1 MAACVRRLFFL
12 PVPTHLEPGIDEV
25 RIEYSPA
32 FANVREK
39 PCNRPFSALKYV
51 GSCTLFSNVLSI
63 HSIIH
68 TLPLVFSASPNYNI
82 KRISK
87 ADVQTE
93 RSDIAMANVLIVEDE
108 KNMQEIIADYMR
120 RGGHTCFTADDGVD
134 ALMILKN
141 NPMDLMILDIMMP
154 HLDGFSVCKMAR
166 EMSNLPI
173 IMLTAKSSEDE
184 KLKGYDLGTD
194 DYMTKPF
201 SPKVLLAKANALLRR
216 SSVAPA
222 DGINAGKISIIP
234 ASRKVFVDGQETALT
249 HKEYEL
255 LYFLM
260 ANPGQIFS
268 REQLLNR
275 IWGYDFEGTTRTVDT
290 HIKTLRQKLGDESR
304 HIVTLIRSG
313 YKFEVTP

>member
-1 MAACVRRLFFL
+1 MF
-12 PVPTHLEPGIDEV
+12 
-25 RIEYSPA
+25 
-32 FANVREK
+32 
-39 PCNRPFSALKYV
+39 
-51 GSCTLFSNVLSI
+51 
-63 HSIIH
+63 
-68 TLPLVFSASPNYNI
+68 
-82 KRISK
+82 
-87 ADVQTE
+87 
-93 RSDIAMANVLIVEDE
+93 MANILIVEDE
-108 KNMQEIIADYMR
+108 KNMQDIIAEYMQ
-120 RGGHTCFTADDGVD
+120 RGGHTCFTADDGID

-154 HLDGFSVCKMAR
+154 NLDGFSVCKVAR
-166 EMSNLPI
+166 EMSNFPI
-173 IMLTAKSSEDE
+173 IMLTAKGSEED
-184 KLKGYDLGTD
+184 KLKGYNLGAD

-216 SSVAPA
+216 SSVLPA
-222 DGINAGKISIIP
+222 DAINAGKISVIP
-234 ASRKVFVDGQETALT
+234 ASHKVFVNGKEIVLT

-255 LYFLM
+255 LHFFM

-290 HIKTLRQKLGDESR
+290 HIKTLRQKLGDEGK

>member
-1 MAACVRRLFFL
+1 
-12 PVPTHLEPGIDEV
+12 
-25 RIEYSPA
+25 
-32 FANVREK
+32 
-39 PCNRPFSALKYV
+39 
-51 GSCTLFSNVLSI
+51 
-63 HSIIH
+63 
-68 TLPLVFSASPNYNI
+68 
-82 KRISK
+82 
-87 ADVQTE
+87 
-93 RSDIAMANVLIVEDE
+93 MANILIVEDE
-108 KNMQEIIADYMR
+108 KNMQDIIAEYMQ
-120 RGGHTCFTADDGVD
+120 RGGHTCFTADDGID

-154 HLDGFSVCKMAR
+154 NLDGFSVCKVAR
-166 EMSNLPI
+166 EMSNFPI
-173 IMLTAKSSEDE
+173 IMLTAKGSEED
-184 KLKGYDLGTD
+184 KLKGYNLGAD

-216 SSVAPA
+216 SSVLPA
-222 DGINAGKISIIP
+222 DAINAGKISVIP
-234 ASRKVFVDGQETALT
+234 ASHKVFVNGKEIVLT

-255 LYFLM
+255 LHFFM

-290 HIKTLRQKLGDESR
+290 HIKTLRQKLGDEGK